1 MCSCGILTAQPE
13 TGGNCRREEPESVK
27 KLSIVIPVYNVER
40 YLAAC
45 IDSCLETERTD
56 EYEIVAVDDGSTDRS
71 GSILEDYVRKY
82 PTVLRSV
89 RTENGGLGH
98 ARNTGL
104 DLAGGAFVLFLDS
117 DDRLSPGALEQILN
131 GIDGDFDLG
140 LFDFTEVDE
149 QGRALRTVRGCE
161 RKEGC
166 FTLDDYPEL
175 IFAPPN
181 VSNKIWRRQIFL
193 DSGIRFPDRIW
204 FEDLATVPKLY
215 LHTEKIR
222 YFSKSWYLYLQR
234 SSSIM
239 KTANAERNR
248 EMLIAIKSTMDYY
261 RQHGS
266 FEQREPQLCY
276 LAAYHELLTST
287 TRVNLIDPKSP
298 VQDALREDFLSR
310 FPNYGRN
317 PYINSMPA
325 KHRLL
330 IRLIAAKRLRL
341 VHLLMKA
348 NQIVRR
354 GAH

>member
-1 MCSCGILTAQPE
+1 M
-13 TGGNCRREEPESVK
+13 K
-27 KLSIVIPVYNVER
+27 KLSIVIPVYNVEL

-45 IDSCLETERTD
+45 LDSCLETARTD
-56 EYEIVAVDDGSTDRS
+56 DYEIVAVNDGSTDRS
-71 GSILEDYVRKY
+71 GTILDDYVRKY
-82 PTVLRSV
+82 PDVIKSI

-104 DLAGGAFVLFLDS
+104 DLSDGDYVLFLDS
-117 DDRLSPGALEQILN
+117 DDRLSPGAIEQILN
-131 GIDGDFDLG
+131 SIDGSFDLG

-149 QGRALRTVRGCE
+149 LGRKLRTVRGCGRE
-161 RKEGC
+161 EGC
-166 FTLDDYPEL
+166 FTLDEYPEL

-181 VSNKIWRRQIFL
+181 VSNKIWRRNLFL

-215 LHTEKIR
+215 LRTDRIH
-222 YFSKSWYLYLQR
+222 YCSKSWYLYLQR

-248 EMLIAIKSTMDYY
+248 EMLIAIGSTMDFY
-261 RQHGS
+261 RQQGA
-266 FEQREPQLCY
+266 FERREAQLCY

-287 TRVNLIDPKSP
+287 TRVNLIDPDSP

-310 FPNYGRN
+310 FPNYGQN
-317 PYINSMPA
+317 TYIKRMPA

-330 IRLIAAKRLRL
+330 IRLIVAKRLRL
-341 VHLLMKA
+341 VHLLMRM
-348 NQIVRR
+348 NQTLRR
-354 GAH
+354 WDH